1 MSEITLTFCSGVGTA
16 TGANFL
22 METPEGKK
30 ILVDCGLI
38 QGVEH
43 AQQVNAQKFIYN
55 PAEIDYLFVTHAHAD
70 HIGRIPRLIKE
81 GFKGGIYST
90 PETKALASVML
101 PDILMQ
107 LTREAKEANL
117 EPMYSAE
124 HVEKTIQLW
133 QEIDYHL
140 PQTIAEFTVDFKD
153 AGHILGSSMITFARN
168 GKSIV
173 FTGDLGNTPSPLLKD
188 TEKLQSPTYL
198 VMESVYGDRNHES
211 KAERGEKFK
220 QAIIECH
227 TAGGTLLI
235 PSFSIERT
243 QVLLH
248 ELNHLIENKE
258 VPQIP
263 VFFDSPLAEKVTDVY
278 KKYRKNFNRHI
289 QEDFAAGDDIFNFPG
304 LKTIRT
310 HEDSEELSKIKGSK
324 IIIAGSGMSVGGRI
338 LQHEINYLGDP
349 QSTLL
354 LVGYQA
360 VGTLGRKLQDGATNV
375 RISGVEV
382 DVHARIRGIYG
393 YSSHKDSDHLIEFVQ
408 DNQNSLKKVFVAMG
422 EPKASLF
429 LVQRLRDYLG
439 VDAIYPQL
447 GKSVTLEF

>member
-38 QGVEH
+38 QGVLH

-81 GFKGGIYST
+81 GFKGSIYST

-117 EPMYSAE
+117 EPMYSTE

-133 QEIDYHL
+133 QEIEYHTL
-140 PQTIAEFTVDFKD
+140 QTIAEFTIDFKD

-188 TEKLQSPTYL
+188 TEKLQNPTYM

-220 QAIIECH
+220 QAVIECT

-248 ELNHLIENKE
+248 ELNHLIENNE

-278 KKYRKNFNRHI
+278 KKYRKNFNLHI

-304 LKTIRT
+304 LKTIRS
-310 HEDSEELSKIKGSK
+310 HEDSEALSKVRGSK

-349 QSTLL
+349 KSTLL

-360 VGTLGRKLQDGATNV
+360 VGTLGRKLQDGATTV

-382 DVHARIRGIYG
+382 EVHARIRGIYG

-408 DNQNSLKKVFVAMG
+408 DNQDSLKKVFVAMG

-429 LVQRLRDYLG
+429 LVQRLRDYVG
-439 VDAIYPQL
+439 VDAVYPQL
-447 GKSVTLEF
+447 GKPIVLEF